1 MPINIAMAVSYI
13 YIIGADQPPY
23 KVGISKD
30 PQRRLKNL
38 QTGHPQKLRIHDL
51 KETNAEKTKLLE
63 SAIHYHLKHH
73 RTHGEWF
80 NMSLENIMLEVEYAL
95 MRYEEDPILRTR
107 VREKW
112 F

>member
-1 MPINIAMAVSYI
+1 MATSYI
-13 YIIGADQPPY
+13 YVIGGEAPPY

-38 QTGHPQKLRIHDL
+38 QTGHPRKLSILTL
-51 KETNAEKTKLLE
+51 KETDISKTKLLE
-63 SAIHYHLKHH
+63 SAIHHHLKHH

-80 NMSLENIMLEVEYAL
+80 DISLDKILLEVEYAL
-95 MRYEEDPILRTR
+95 MRYEDDPILRTR
-107 VREKW
+107 VRDKW